1 MRFSWRWLLSFGFMG
16 LFVAVCLLQPALLV
30 NSASNPPSYQ
40 AQSVNPGTFNPSGKF
55 ALVKTLDDSEQ
66 GHISRVNDLA
76 ISPDGKVL
84 ISASRDKTI
93 KLWNLETA
101 SLITTLSQDA
111 KEIYSVA
118 ISPDGQTLASGS
130 ADETIKIWRLNL
142 SQLAVNSEIP
152 VASL

>member
-16 LFVAVCLLQPALLV
+16 LSVAVCMSQPALLV

-93 KLWNLETA
+93 KLWNLETGT
-101 SLITTLSQDA
+101 LIATLAQDA

-118 ISPDGQTLASGS
+118 ISPDGNPFIDASV
-130 ADETIKIWRLNL
+130 TFFPP
-142 SQLAVNSEIP
+142 NSCSPEK
-152 VASL
+152 ATMAL